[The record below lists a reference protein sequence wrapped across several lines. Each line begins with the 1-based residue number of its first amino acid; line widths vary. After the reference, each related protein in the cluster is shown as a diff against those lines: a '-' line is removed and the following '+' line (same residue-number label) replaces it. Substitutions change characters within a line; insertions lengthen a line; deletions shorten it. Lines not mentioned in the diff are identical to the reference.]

1 MMWVLLVSFMSNE
14 SPPRKEAHIVST
26 QKAFTLDWRVDF
38 VSKDVFGEHFS
49 GRK

>member
-1 MMWVLLVSFMSNE
+1 MCNE
-14 SPPRKEAHIVST
+14 RLPGKEAGIMST

-38 VSKDVFGEHFS
+38 VYKDVFGEHFS